1 MSASPTARFNRVDSV
16 FDAAVDLPID
26 EQVAYVEATCADDP
40 DLRAEVI
47 ELLRAYH
54 SADSFLDAPAA
65 HLAAP
70 FLEAAKAIAGPAPDR
85 IGPFRIM
92 REIGRGGMGRVFLG
106 ERADGQFEQRVAI
119 KLMQHGTPGVI
130 RRFVEERRILALL
143 EHPGIARLVDGGITS
158 NGLPY
163 FAMELVDG
171 EPIDQYCETR
181 NLTLEQRLSLFASVC
196 DAVTYAHQ
204 RLVIHRDLKP
214 SNILVTTSGQVKLL
228 DFGIAKLLGTQAPDL
243 TQTEF
248 SVMTPEFAA
257 PEQIRG
263 TSISTATDVYS
274 LGVLLYMLVTGS
286 RPYEIRGKSPAEIE
300 RIICEEVP
308 PKPSVKAPANLQRRL
323 RGDLDLIAMTALQK
337 EESRRYQSP
346 ASLAQDLDRFR
357 EGHAILARPDTATYR
372 IRKFVGR
379 HRPGVAA
386 AALLVVGLLGATS
399 RERVL
404 RNRAEIEAQKAR
416 EVESFLIGVFDVA
429 DPYAIKKPDAGT
441 LTARELLDRG
451 AARIDS
457 TLAEQPAVQAELRT
471 VLGRVYGRLG
481 LFDKAKPLLERSLE
495 QRKGIGD
502 PDEAG
507 IAENTDL
514 LGQALVSLDKLDE
527 AEPLLRNALEQ
538 RRRLSEGRAD
548 TAVAGSLEHLA
559 TLFEQRG
566 KINDAE
572 PLYRESLAIRE
583 ALSGDSTVEF
593 ANTMNNLALVLY
605 RKSAYAEAE
614 PLYRRALAII
624 TARLGPNH
632 PFAAST
638 MQNLAGAVEGGG
650 KLAEAERY
658 YRQSL
663 EIKRKALGN
672 AHPSVTISL
681 NNFGTFLAFQMNR
694 VEEGEAMTRE
704 ALALDRQMF
713 GDRHSYVAEGLRN
726 LGIVLRLK
734 GEFAKSD
741 SAIQQSIDLDR
752 ALFGDVHRTVAAGY
766 NQQSQTRFQMGDDT
780 SAIRIARQSLAVY
793 TQTLGNEH
801 INSLVATSLLAR
813 QLVETGAAREAEP
826 LVRASIMHLDTK
838 DGSRRMQFIGAQRT
852 LGAAILA
859 QGRVDE
865 ALPLLQR
872 SYQLARLQWGADH
885 WRTADVQLTY
895 GRALLAKGRVA
906 EAAPLLRSA
915 RANLEKIRRGQPRL
929 IAQADSA
936 LATLA
941 AR

>member
-1 MSASPTARFNRVDSV
+1 VSESPTARFNRVDSV

-26 EQVAYVEATCADDP
+26 EQVPFVDRTCADDP
-40 DLRAEVI
+40 DLHAEVI

-54 SADSFLDAPAA
+54 SSDSFLDSPAS

-70 FLEAAKAIAGPAPDR
+70 FLEAAKAIAGPAPDH
-85 IGPFRIM
+85 IGPFRIV

-143 EHPGIARLVDGGITS
+143 EHPGIARLVDGGITPA
-158 NGLPY
+158 GLPY
-163 FAMELVDG
+163 FAMELVEG
-171 EPIDQYCETR
+171 EPIDQYCEAR
-181 NLTLEQRLSLFASVC
+181 NLTLEQRLALFASVC

-228 DFGIAKLLGTQAPDL
+228 DFGIAKLLGAQATDL

-248 SVMTPEFAA
+248 SIMTPEFAA

-274 LGVLLYMLVTGS
+274 LGVLLYILLTGS

-308 PKPSVKAPANLQRRL
+308 PKPSVKAPAHLQRRL

-346 ASLAQDLDRFR
+346 SSLAHDLDRFR

-372 IRKFVGR
+372 IRKFIGR

-386 AALLVVGLLGATS
+386 AALLVVGLVGAMS

-404 RNRAEIEAQKAR
+404 RNRSELEARKAR
-416 EVESFLIGVFDVA
+416 EVENFLIGVFDVA
-429 DPYAIKKPDAGT
+429 DPYAIKEPDGGGV
-441 LTARELLDRG
+441 TARELLDRG
-451 AARIDS
+451 ARRIDS

-471 VLGRVYGRLG
+471 VLGRVYARLG
-481 LFDKAKPLLERSLE
+481 LFDKARPLLERSLE
-495 QRKGIGD
+495 QRREIGD
-502 PDEAG
+502 ADEAG
-507 IAENTDL
+507 VAENMDL
-514 LGQALVSLDKLDE
+514 LGGTLISLDKLDE
-527 AEPLLRNALEQ
+527 AEPLLRSALEQ
-538 RRRLSEGRAD
+538 RRRLTGGRAD
-548 TAVAGSLEHLA
+548 TATAGSLERLA

-572 PLYRESLAIRE
+572 PLYRESLAIRL
-583 ALSGDSTVEF
+583 AVSGDSTVDV

-605 RKSAYAEAE
+605 RKSEYAQAE
-614 PLYRRALAII
+614 PLYRRALAIM
-624 TARLGPNH
+624 TLRLGPNH

-638 MQNLAGAVEGGG
+638 MQNLAGALQGSG

-681 NNFGTFLAFQMNR
+681 NNFGAFLAREMGR
-694 VEEGEAMTRE
+694 VDEGEAMTRE

-726 LGIVLRLK
+726 LGVILRLK
-734 GEFAKSD
+734 GDFAKAD
-741 SAIQQSIDLDR
+741 SVIQQSIDLDR
-752 ALFGDVHRTVAAGY
+752 ALFGDVHGTVASGY
-766 NQQSQTRFQMGDDT
+766 NQLSLTRFQMGDDAG
-780 SAIRIARQSLAVY
+780 AIRIMRQALAVY
-793 TQTLGNEH
+793 SELLGDDHISTLVVTGN
-801 INSLVATSLLAR
+801 LGR

-826 LVRASIMHLDTK
+826 LVRASMMRLDTK
-838 DGSRRMQFIGAQRT
+838 DGSRRMQFISAQRT
-852 LGAAILA
+852 LAAAILA

-865 ALPLLQR
+865 ALPLLER
-872 SYQLARLQWGADH
+872 AYQLARQQWGADH

-895 GRALLAKGRVA
+895 GRALLAKGRAA
-906 EAAPLLRSA
+906 EAAPLLHSA
-915 RANLEKIRRGQPRL
+915 RANLEKIRLGSPRL

-936 LATLA
+936 I
-941 AR
+941 ARLGR

>member
-1 MSASPTARFNRVDSV
+1 VSASPTARFNRVDSV

-26 EQVAYVEATCADDP
+26 EQVAYVEQACADDP
-40 DLRAEVI
+40 ELRAEVI
-47 ELLRAYH
+47 GLLRAYH
-54 SADSFLDAPAA
+54 SSDSFLESPAA
-65 HLAAP
+65 KLAAP
-70 FLEAAKAIAGPAPDR
+70 FIEAVHAIAGPAPDR
-85 IGPFRIM
+85 IGPFRIV

-143 EHPGIARLVDGGITS
+143 EHPSIARLVDGGITP

-171 EPIDQYCETR
+171 EPIDQYCESR
-181 NLTLEQRLSLFASVC
+181 NLPLEQRLALFASVC

-204 RLVIHRDLKP
+204 HLVIHRDLKP
-214 SNILVTTSGQVKLL
+214 SNILVTASGQVKLL
-228 DFGIAKLLGTQAPDL
+228 DFGIAKLLGEQAPDL

-248 SVMTPEFAA
+248 SIMTPEFAA

-274 LGVLLYMLVTGS
+274 LGVLLYMLIAGV
-286 RPYEIRGKSPAEIE
+286 RPYELRGKSPAEIE

-308 PKPSVKAPANLQRRL
+308 PRPSVRAPSGLRRRI

-372 IRKFVGR
+372 VRKFIGR

-386 AALLVVGLLGATS
+386 AALLVVGLVGATS

-404 RNRAEIEAQKAR
+404 RNRAEVEAQKAR
-416 EVESFLIGVFDVA
+416 EVENFLIGVFDVA
-429 DPYAIKKPDAGT
+429 DPYAIKKPDVGT
-441 LTARELLDRG
+441 MTARDLLDRG
-451 AARIDS
+451 AGRIDS
-457 TLAEQPAVQAELRT
+457 TLEGQPEVQAELRT
-471 VLGRVYGRLG
+471 VLGRVYSRLG
-481 LFDKAKPLLERSLE
+481 MFDKARPLLQRSLE
-495 QRKGIGD
+495 QRWQVGD

-507 IAENTDL
+507 VAENMDL

-527 AEPLLRNALEQ
+527 AEPMLRTALE
-538 RRRLSEGRAD
+538 RRRILSGGRGD
-548 TAVAGSLEHLA
+548 TATAGSLEHLA

-566 KINDAE
+566 KVNDAE
-572 PLYRESLAIRE
+572 PLYRESLRIRE
-583 ALSGDSTVEF
+583 ALSGNTTVEF

-605 RKSAYAEAE
+605 RKGEYAEAE

-624 TARLGPNH
+624 TLRLGPNH
-632 PFAAST
+632 PFGAST
-638 MQNLAGAVEGGG
+638 MQNLAGVLSGSG
-650 KLAEAERY
+650 KLDEAERY

-663 EIKRKALGN
+663 EIKRRALGN

-681 NNFGTFLAFQMNR
+681 NNFGSFLAFQMAR
-694 VEEGEAMTRE
+694 VDEGEAMTRE

-726 LGIVLRLK
+726 LGAILRLK
-734 GEFAKSD
+734 GEFTKSD
-741 SAIQQSIDLDR
+741 SVIQQSIDLDR
-752 ALFGDVHRTVAAGY
+752 ALYGDVHRTVAAGY
-766 NQQSQTRFQMGDDT
+766 NQQSQTRFQMRDDT
-780 SAIRIARQSLAVY
+780 SAIRIARQSLALY
-793 TQTLGNEH
+793 AQALGVEH
-801 INSLVATSLLAR
+801 INSLVATNLLAR

-826 LVRASIMHLDTK
+826 LVRESIMHLDTK

-865 ALPLLQR
+865 ALPLLER
-872 SYQLARLQWGADH
+872 SHQLARQQWGPNH

-906 EAAPLLRSA
+906 EAAPLLRAA
-915 RANLEKIRRGQPRL
+915 RANLEKIRLGQPRL

-936 LATLA
+936 IAELG
-941 AR
+941 RR